1 MCNYEGF
8 CACTSLCNYNIKVY
22 SFPLSVSSRDAFNS
36 VWFIKGCFGQMAL
49 AFFISTSEVAVNFTK
64 VFWIYLIFIYN
75 NSSFST
81 FKCYYE
87 TPRQFQLVNI
97 FSNITKKD
105 VPFIIVSTFLVP
117 SMALI
122 GKHCLLPTKHGW
134 YFILRQTS
142 LFVFMLRRCHFS

>member
-64 VFWIYLIFIYN
+64 VFWNYFNFTYN
-75 NSSFST
+75 NVSYLGFLHCMVAHTSIKYISC
-81 FKCYYE
+81 KPLKY
-87 TPRQFQLVNI
+87 VK
-97 FSNITKKD
+97 SNIY
-105 VPFIIVSTFLVP
+105 VYYVRS
-117 SMALI
+117 ARY
-122 GKHCLLPTKHGW
+122 LPLTTDRILFW
-134 YFILRQTS
+134 YFVSAMYVTRS
-142 LFVFMLRRCHFS
+142 VYSY